1 MLLLRLDSL
10 EFWIEPRGAGT
21 EAEPAQVYRTFPST
35 VGAKLAAQLAC
46 QRATRASCWEPCS
59 DAPVVGNPAVMIM
72 LPARGARRL
81 RSQRATLARE
91 GGTRRDL
98 SAAVGRPS
106 MTRKTSAPIRL
117 SDFSDF
123 RDWIARANSANIW
136 QIYFCKGLHARSA
149 GRCAADYG
157 FALRCASSPAQFYL
171 PPDID

>member
-1 MLLLRLDSL
+1 MHSSISKNKEVNELPRDISGLSPCSYFD
-10 EFWIEPRGAGT
+10 WITCVEPRGAGT
-21 EAEPAQVYRTFPST
+21 EAEPAEVYRTFPST

-59 DAPVVGNPAVMIM
+59 DGPVVGNPAVMIM

-91 GGTRRDL
+91 GRTRLDL
-98 SAAVGRPS
+98 SAAVGRPY

-136 QIYFCKGLHARSA
+136 QI
-149 GRCAADYG
+149 
-157 FALRCASSPAQFYL
+157 
-171 PPDID
+171 